1 MIRVTSDELPD
12 ALGALI
18 RAVDSL
24 VVVASTLDAEV
35 PAYSVGGLALAVAS
49 IGEHIVSRG
58 LEVHAIAAGLRGET
72 HEEAGLIAPELVRYV
87 HHLISTGSAPGR
99 EVGRWS

>member
-1 MIRVTSDELPD
+1 VIRVTSDELAS

-24 VVVASTLDAEV
+24 VTVAATLDAEV

-49 IGEHIVSRG
+49 LGEHIVNRG
-58 LEVHAIAAGLRGET
+58 LEVHAIATGLRGEM
-72 HEEAGLIAPELVRYV
+72 HAEADLAAPEVLRYV
-87 HHLISTGSAPGR
+87 HNLISTGSEPGR